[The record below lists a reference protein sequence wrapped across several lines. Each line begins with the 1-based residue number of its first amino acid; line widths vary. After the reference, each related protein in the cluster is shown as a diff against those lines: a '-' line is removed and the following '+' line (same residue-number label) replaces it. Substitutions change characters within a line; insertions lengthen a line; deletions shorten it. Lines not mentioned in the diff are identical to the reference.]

1 MGKIGFP
8 LTLGHARCHG
18 PPLPPAVGGHL
29 LTDALAILAP
39 VSGKF
44 KSLTPQRLVAPGDVL
59 FEFEAADY
67 DADRQRL
74 QLVAQSLAAS
84 MRAAADGGDLDLSIR
99 EKSEIVEKHAGLEAS
114 LQRLQ
119 THHANVIATGETGH
133 PMAQESMQTILLV
146 NSLLADARAALAESV
161 LNLQRAHWTLEDF
174 RHLQPIVERIHRFI
188 DEDLRQ
194 TMARLKVLAPAAGE
208 LEYVEPAGWIERG
221 AVMARYKPA
230 GGARVERAAQS
241 ATSGYLLRHLVQEGG
256 RVKVGDAVAELDV
269 SDLDLQTLYLELAQ
283 AQQAVKSLRLED
295 DRRDAFE
302 EVLNAR
308 LESAQARMKYQQ
320 DQVVRAKRLFESG
333 FVSVGHVREAEVA
346 FDSAVLDRERVTANA
361 LVARRALQSAR
372 EALDLQSMLGDIRSN
387 ELMRQRDARIVR
399 TTRAG
404 RVRWLVTERSYVSVG
419 TWVAGVSA

>member
-1 MGKIGFP
+1 M
-8 LTLGHARCHG
+8 
-18 PPLPPAVGGHL
+18 
-29 LTDALAILAP
+29 TDALVILAP

-44 KSLTPQRLVAPGDVL
+44 KSLTSQRLVAPGDVL

-84 MRAAADGGDLDLSIR
+84 MRAAADGGDLALSIR
-99 EKSEIVEKHAGLEAS
+99 EKSEIVKKHEDLEAS

-119 THHANVIATGETGH
+119 TYHANAIATYETIPEAAGGIREWLAH
-133 PMAQESMQTILLV
+133 ESMETIVLIK
-146 NSLLADARAALAESV
+146 SQLADTRAALAESV
-161 LNLQRAHWTLEDF
+161 LNLQRTHWALEDF
-174 RHLQPIVERIHRFI
+174 RHLQPIVERIHRLI
-188 DEDLRQ
+188 DENLRQ
-194 TMARLKVLAPAAGE
+194 TVARLKVVAPSAGE

-221 AVMARYKPA
+221 AVIARYKPA

-241 ATSGYLLRHLVQEGG
+241 ARSGYLLRHLVQEGG

-269 SDLDLQTLYLELAQ
+269 SELDLQTLYLELAQ
-283 AQQAVKSLRLED
+283 AQQAVKSLRLENG
-295 DRRDAFE
+295 RRDAFE
-302 EVLNAR
+302 KALNAR
-308 LESAQARMKYQQ
+308 LEAAQARVEYQQ
-320 DQVVRAKRLFESG
+320 DQVVRAKILLESD
-333 FVSVGHVREAEVA
+333 FVRVDHLREAEA
-346 FDSAVLDRERVTANA
+346 AYDSAVLDRERVAANV
-361 LVARRALQSAR
+361 LVARRSLQSAR

-387 ELMRQRDARIVR
+387 ELIRQRDARIVR